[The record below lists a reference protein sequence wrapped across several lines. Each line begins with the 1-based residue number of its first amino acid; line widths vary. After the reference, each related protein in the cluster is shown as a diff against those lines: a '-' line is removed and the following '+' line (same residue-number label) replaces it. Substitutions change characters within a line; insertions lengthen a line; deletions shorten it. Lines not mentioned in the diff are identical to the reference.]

1 MPFTADDIEPDGY
14 VPGTTAL
21 AYAVSRAGEHVG
33 RVHSF
38 AAFGWL
44 NSGEDP
50 RERIAKRLNEVEESE
65 GFEQLANAL
74 RATLDLG

>member
-1 MPFTADDIEPDGY
+1 VPFTAEDIAPAGY

-21 AYAVSRAGEHVG
+21 AYAVSCDGELLG

-38 AAFGWL
+38 AAVGWL

-50 RERIAKRLNEVEESE
+50 RAIIARRLNEVEASE
-65 GFEQLANAL
+65 GFERLASAL
-74 RATLDLG
+74 NGTLDLS